1 MFAQVITQKNRNRP
15 KRQHIPNTP
24 RPTRSVNQNDLRRK
38 KEDLNDVHIKEEILK
53 KQLEEKEKELEQ
65 ARLKNLQH
73 EQELMNTL
81 SEQIDLVNELEN
93 DNQVL
98 ASDNQRLKRSLTL
111 DSVIEHQPEVYINLK
126 DLESIKEIK
135 ELDLQKKQ
143 GTVEDIQ
150 TQVQP
155 NRIVR
160 RSQSSVQQKN
170 SRHPVVKRHP
180 SMTSIQS
187 MKKQPRPQG
196 LMAPPLKPQ
205 AQIPAIKVKS
215 RSEIA
220 YEKFLERRKH
230 QVRR

>member
-1 MFAQVITQKNRNRP
+1 MFASVIQQKNRQKRP
-15 KRQHIPNTP
+15 IPNTP
-24 RPTRSVNQNDLRRK
+24 RPIKSSQNDLRRK

-111 DSVIEHQPEVYINLK
+111 DSVVQHTPEVYINLK

-143 GTVEDIQ
+143 GTVEDIP
-150 TQVQP
+150 VQ
-155 NRIVR
+155 RIVR
-160 RSQSSVQQKN
+160 RSQSTIDVKK
-170 SRHPVVKRHP
+170 SRKPVVKRQP
-180 SMTSIQS
+180 NMTSIPS
-187 MKKQPRPQG
+187 MKLKTQQCPQG
-196 LMAPPLKPQ
+196 PMLPPPLRLQ

-215 RSEIA
+215 RSEMA
-220 YEKFLERRKH
+220 LEKFLERQRKL
-230 QVRR
+230 QK